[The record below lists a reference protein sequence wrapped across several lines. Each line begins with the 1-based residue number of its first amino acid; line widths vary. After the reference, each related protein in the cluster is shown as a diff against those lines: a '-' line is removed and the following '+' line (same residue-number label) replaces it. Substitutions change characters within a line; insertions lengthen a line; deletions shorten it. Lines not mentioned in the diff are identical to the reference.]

1 MITVI
6 ICLWRKW
13 CIKNGS
19 WGYRHSRGWR
29 FELSFSKVQGS
40 CLTKAPFGEILL
52 YHACESLKGR
62 EILAMVDSILSV
74 SSQSHSKNFPVD
86 TYHRVT
92 AQGLWLSEDCRVMTW
107 LRGENLF
114 GTLLEELDSRVE
126 SETGTLSREGR
137 KFRNEMEMEREDFD
151 VLVFDASL
159 DDSETTPWM
168 K

>member
-1 MITVI
+1 
-6 ICLWRKW
+6 
-13 CIKNGS
+13 
-19 WGYRHSRGWR
+19 
-29 FELSFSKVQGS
+29 
-40 CLTKAPFGEILL
+40 
-52 YHACESLKGR
+52 
-62 EILAMVDSILSV
+62 
-74 SSQSHSKNFPVD
+74 
-86 TYHRVT
+86 
-92 AQGLWLSEDCRVMTW
+92 MTW